1 MNFLRGIFFF
11 VLLASLLGIS
21 PANAQDM
28 PITQIVLIFDA
39 SNSMWGQIDGKAKIE
54 IAREAMNELLKEF
67 EAKPNI
73 YLGLRIYGHLNKRC
87 DNSVLEIKIGKDNA
101 KTIKEK
107 IADIKPLGKTP
118 IAYSLQMC
126 AEDFDKNL
134 PGKKVVILVTDGLES
149 CGGNPCV
156 AAGLLKKA
164 GIISKIHVVGFGLK
178 ENELSS
184 LDCIAKPFDGK
195 VIGANNTAELISAFK
210 EISKAVVVENNLVV
224 KGMDGKKKPVF
235 MDVQV
240 LREEKMIARQSGNEV
255 AFSLDEAAYMIK
267 AESNATG
274 EKLQKENIS
283 LSKVKVTTVEF
294 EFNQGYLNLKS
305 FDSKDKEI
313 YAKYEILQQGRTVAE
328 IEGKDK
334 VVQALLPGEY
344 EVKAIN
350 SDLKKDLRK
359 NNVVIKS
366 GEATE
371 TVFKF
376 ADANF
381 ILVAFDD
388 KNKETYANYTLYK
401 SGTEN
406 EVAANE
412 GKGKIKII
420 VPPGKYDIKAF
431 HSETKTTL
439 WKKDIELSEGATS
452 EQGFKFAMAEML
464 LSATE
469 NDNEATYTNFTILE
483 SATDKE
489 VKADEGSGEIKLIL
503 PPGKYDIKAYHSA
516 TRQEILE
523 KDVEVTSETPF
534 RKQFKFS
541 SATMLLSCVDANGK
555 EVYTNFSI
563 LRSGTDEQIK
573 ADEGSGE
580 VKLILPPG
588 KYDIKAYN
596 YDSRKEVLEKE
607 IELKPGSEFKKQ
619 FTF

>member
-67 EAKPNI
+67 ETKPNI

-107 IADIKPLGKTP
+107 IA
-118 IAYSLQMC
+118 
-126 AEDFDKNL
+126 
-134 PGKKVVILVTDGLES
+134 
-149 CGGNPCV
+149 
-156 AAGLLKKA
+156 
-164 GIISKIHVVGFGLK
+164 
-178 ENELSS
+178 
-184 LDCIAKPFDGK
+184 
-195 VIGANNTAELISAFK
+195 
-210 EISKAVVVENNLVV
+210 
-224 KGMDGKKKPVF
+224 
-235 MDVQV
+235 
-240 LREEKMIARQSGNEV
+240 
-255 AFSLDEAAYMIK
+255 
-267 AESNATG
+267 
-274 EKLQKENIS
+274 
-283 LSKVKVTTVEF
+283 
-294 EFNQGYLNLKS
+294 
-305 FDSKDKEI
+305 
-313 YAKYEILQQGRTVAE
+313 
-328 IEGKDK
+328 
-334 VVQALLPGEY
+334 
-344 EVKAIN
+344 
-350 SDLKKDLRK
+350 
-359 NNVVIKS
+359 
-366 GEATE
+366 
-371 TVFKF
+371 
-376 ADANF
+376 
-381 ILVAFDD
+381 
-388 KNKETYANYTLYK
+388 
-401 SGTEN
+401 
-406 EVAANE
+406 
-412 GKGKIKII
+412 
-420 VPPGKYDIKAF
+420 
-431 HSETKTTL
+431 
-439 WKKDIELSEGATS
+439 
-452 EQGFKFAMAEML
+452 
-464 LSATE
+464 
-469 NDNEATYTNFTILE
+469 
-483 SATDKE
+483 
-489 VKADEGSGEIKLIL
+489 
-503 PPGKYDIKAYHSA
+503 DIKAYHSA